1 MKVLILSAD
10 YESFL
15 KWHYGRHADLHNKS
29 YAQQLDARFD
39 TLFGVNDFYSRNFA
53 ALGHQADEIYV
64 NNIWLQSSWAAEHG
78 INAPKPAAPDELAP
92 MTDSNFVMTLKRKL
106 LPYRRYLAPLAKKMG
121 YMIALSATERKIL
134 LAQIEEANPDIIL
147 NQVPEIVTADILNQ
161 VKRAGR
167 VLIVQHGNQPPDDF
181 DASPYTFGISLIPA
195 VVDFFRQRGIPAEN
209 CHLAFDPSVLERL
222 GPEPQKDIEVSF
234 VGGLSAGHGQRIEL
248 LEAIAR
254 ELPIELYL
262 SGFKGIASDSPLH
275 RCMRGEVW
283 GRDMYDILRR
293 SKVTLNSHIN
303 AAKGMAGNM
312 RLYEAT
318 GVGSFL
324 LTDNLPNLPDLF
336 QPGVHVGTYDSASD
350 CVAKIKYY
358 LAHQTE
364 RESIAH
370 EGQRHTLEQ
379 HTYRKRLQE
388 LLELVKKYA
397 P

>member
-1 MKVLILSAD
+1 M
-10 YESFL
+10 
-15 KWHYGRHADLHNKS
+15 
-29 YAQQLDARFD
+29 
-39 TLFGVNDFYSRNFA
+39 
-53 ALGHQADEIYV
+53 
-64 NNIWLQSSWAAEHG
+64 
-78 INAPKPAAPDELAP
+78 
-92 MTDSNFVMTLKRKL
+92 MLKRRL
-106 LPYRRYLAPLAKKMG
+106 LPYRRHLAPLAKKLG
-121 YMIALSATERKIL
+121 YMVALSAVERKIL
-134 LAQIEEANPDIIL
+134 LAQIEDANPDIIL

-161 VKRAGR
+161 VKRSGR
-167 VLIVQHGNQPPDDF
+167 VIIVQHGNQPPDDF

-209 CHLAFDPSVLERL
+209 CHLAFDSSVLDRL
-222 GPEPQKDIEVSF
+222 GPEPGKNIEVSF
-234 VGGLSAGHGQRIEL
+234 VGGLSAGHGKRIEL

-262 SGFKGIASDSPLH
+262 SGFKGVASDSPLH
-275 RCMRGEVW
+275 RCVRGEVW
-283 GRDMYDILRR
+283 GRDMYDVLRR
-293 SKVTLNSHIN
+293 SKVTLNSHID

-318 GVGSFL
+318 GVGTFL

-358 LAHQTE
+358 LSHQTE
-364 RESIAH
+364 REAIARQ
-370 EGQRHTLEQ
+370 GQQHTLQQ

-388 LLELVKKYA
+388 LLELVEKYA